1 MGSLPVRYCID
12 KRGHVGVASGRSQ
25 TRREDIPVDSLVA
38 SLPPTV
44 CYSPK
49 LHPA

>member
-1 MGSLPVRYCID
+1 MSVE
-12 KRGHVGVASGRSQ
+12 SGRSQ
-25 TRREDIPVDSLVA
+25 TRREYIPVDSLVA

-49 LHPA
+49 LHPLIHNK